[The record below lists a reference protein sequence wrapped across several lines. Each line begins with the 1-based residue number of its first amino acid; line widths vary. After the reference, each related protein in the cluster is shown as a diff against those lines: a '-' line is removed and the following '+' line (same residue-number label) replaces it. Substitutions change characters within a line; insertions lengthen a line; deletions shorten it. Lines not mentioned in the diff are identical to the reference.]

1 MNAPEYKV
9 GDKVTVRSK
18 YHINCKSSDYACS
31 FTEGMR
37 ATFGGNLC
45 TIDSIY
51 LVDKVDAF
59 GNHRKAYTL
68 REDPA
73 KLLYTAYMFEES
85 GTPQAFIDKL
95 VKEELEKPFNGMLKD
110 IPEKVV
116 EEMLR
121 EQYRQT
127 DNIDKSV
134 FEVDIRANSHNK
146 GFDWGLSLRG
156 FPFWD
161 SIISRRM
168 YDLLYEDTDRK
179 IPKEV
184 ENLINKQVSSGYS
197 GQLESFPP
205 EIVTVMLEEQYLQ
218 GNPVDIRVFENNCKV
233 NKRLKGFNWAETRD
247 PKVSWS
253 DILYYRDFSSFY
265 RVEDTKDET
274 IDNHS
279 QKLDIN
285 IILLNTPKSKNR
297 FNLIKNIYEKN

>member
-9 GDKVTVRSK
+9 GDKVTIRSK
-18 YHINCKSSDYACS
+18 YHINCESSDYACS

-59 GNHRKAYTL
+59 GNHKKAYTL
-68 REDPA
+68 KEDPE

-127 DNIDKSV
+127 GNIDKSV
-134 FEVDIRANSHNK
+134 FEVDIKANSFNK
-146 GFDWGLSLRG
+146 GFDWGLSLKG

-168 YDLLYEDTDRK
+168 YGLLYEDTDRK
-179 IPKEV
+179 I
-184 ENLINKQVSSGYS
+184 
-197 GQLESFPP
+197 
-205 EIVTVMLEEQYLQ
+205 
-218 GNPVDIRVFENNCKV
+218 
-233 NKRLKGFNWAETRD
+233 
-247 PKVSWS
+247 
-253 DILYYRDFSSFY
+253 
-265 RVEDTKDET
+265 TKDET
-274 IDNHS
+274 LDSQS
-279 QKLDIN
+279 QKLNIN
-285 IILLNTPKSKNR
+285 IILLNTPKSKNK